1 MTFRLEQKISMTKL
15 NSFLLFKKLNNNG
28 LKEIYK
34 KRIIKSIYF
43 DNVNLSMF
51 IDSEEGIRPRYKI
64 RIREYPDF
72 SNEYFL
78 EKKISSEEG
87 RFKTTDKITLSKKN
101 QFEKNGY
108 FSKKYGVCKP
118 NIIVIYQRS
127 YYTLKNVRI
136 TFDENIKYQDY
147 KHNNNFFREKNNV
160 FEIKA
165 DSNGNIEEIE
175 NLIGSKNRFSKYSRG
190 IIFLFNQTI

>member
-43 DNVNLSMF
+43 DNINLSMF
-51 IDSEEGIRPRYKI
+51 IDSEEGTRPRYKI

-72 SNEYFL
+72 SNEYFF

-101 QFEKNGY
+101 QF
-108 FSKKYGVCKP
+108 
-118 NIIVIYQRS
+118 
-127 YYTLKNVRI
+127 
-136 TFDENIKYQDY
+136 
-147 KHNNNFFREKNNV
+147 
-160 FEIKA
+160 
-165 DSNGNIEEIE
+165 
-175 NLIGSKNRFSKYSRG
+175 
-190 IIFLFNQTI
+190 